1 MKKIAGLRNIKITKL
16 FGGIAMNRSVR
27 NLLRLILVIAGL
39 AVSGL
44 AQQSS
49 NAASRSVTSASN
61 AIVPPLVNFN
71 GILTATSG
79 KPLTGTV
86 GVTFYLYKDQQGGAP
101 LWLETQNVQL
111 DSTGHYTVL
120 LGSATSQ
127 GLPASIFTSGEA
139 HWLGV
144 QVQGQEELPR
154 VLLVSTPYALKAG
167 DAETIGGLPPSAF
180 MLAVPANENSPSAPP
195 SGGNTNNSAPPLGGS
210 GTADF
215 IPLWTDSSGD
225 LGNSI
230 LFQKS
235 TTSVGIGTTT
245 PAATL
250 DVNGGVI
257 SRGALQ
263 LPSTGTATATQ
274 GFDSQPFTLQG
285 STFDSTSG
293 KAIGPLFQWQTEP
306 LNNDT
311 STPSGTLN
319 LLYGTAL
326 GSTKETGL
334 NIAKNGQITF
344 ATGQKFPGTGTITA
358 VTAGQGLSGGGSS
371 GNVTLSINTTFA
383 NEFYPQLAAANTF
396 TKSQTING
404 NLSLTG
410 TGNGVIFPDGT
421 KQTTAATGG
430 GGTITGVTAGTDLTG
445 GGTSGNVT
453 LNVDTTKVPQL
464 ASANTFTANQT
475 VSGSVTATSFSGNG
489 SGLTNVTAA
498 NSNELGGLA
507 PSAFAELS
515 ASSNTFSGPVT
526 ASSFSGNGASVTNVN
541 AATLGGVA
549 SNAFSQLGLSNTYQS
564 SPLGTAIP
572 QVLAS
577 VNSASASSGFNS
589 NPFDFAASSFNSTA
603 NAAQKQTFRW
613 QAEPVGN
620 DTTTPSGKLN
630 LLFGANGATP
640 TETGLSIANNG
651 IITFA
656 AGQTFGGG
664 GGGTITG
671 VTAGTDLTG
680 GGTSGNVTLNVDT
693 TKVPQLAAA
702 NTFTNNQTVNG
713 SVTAT
718 SFSGSG
724 SGITGVNANEL
735 GGLASSAFAQLAA
748 SSNNFSGAV
757 NITTT
762 SGTPLTATDLQASAT
777 GIVGTGGN
785 TGVEGRGAAGVFGQ
799 DDIASGGI
807 GVEGLDSSGLGY
819 GVYANGGIGL
829 YALGNAPSNS
839 VGGLLVG
846 VIGVEGEDNG
856 NPGGSGVLGR
866 DTSGSGTGVYGTG
879 STGVYGT
886 DSGVA
891 GAGVEGVD
899 TSGLGTGVQG
909 TGIIGVYGNDD
920 GYPGGNGVYGVD
932 TSEAGIGIYGNGYDG
947 IVGEGANVGV
957 YGEANGVSGMNALA
971 VPYGVWGDVG
981 GATGSSIAV
990 VGTAADSNAG
1000 YFLNGGMY
1008 NTALYAENDNQ
1019 SNSGAPVLYT
1029 FGGYFGGSCEI
1040 DVLGNLGCSGSYNE
1054 AVKVDNGARKVSV
1067 YSMQSPENWFE
1078 DFGSGS
1084 LSHGSATIKLDPT
1097 YAQTVNTGIEY
1108 HVFLTPNG
1116 DSKGLYVAQKS
1127 ATSFEVRE
1135 QGGGTSD
1142 VAFDYRIVAKR
1153 AGFEDVRLA
1162 DVTEHYNK
1170 MAAQHN
1176 NMQNSTGKAR
1186 PMPKG
1191 PQPHK
1196 VLGLPKPPAP
1206 LRMPKPPVLP
1216 VRAGLQT
1223 EAAPVR

>member
-1 MKKIAGLRNIKITKL
+1 
-16 FGGIAMNRSVR
+16 MNRSVR

-71 GILTATSG
+71 GILTAASG

-86 GVTFYLYKDQQGGAP
+86 GVTFSLYKDQQGGAP

-195 SGGNTNNSAPPLGGS
+195 SGNTNNSAPPLGGS

-334 NIAKNGQITF
+334 NIAQNGQITF
-344 ATGQKFPGTGTITA
+344 ATGQKFPGAGTITS
-358 VTAGQGLSGGGSS
+358 VSAGTGLSGGGSS

-383 NEFYPQLAAANTF
+383 DEFYPQLAAANTF

-404 NLSLTG
+404 NLTLSG
-410 TGNGVIFPDGT
+410 SGNGIVFPNGT

-445 GGTSGNVT
+445 GGTSGTVT

-464 ASANTFTANQT
+464 ASANTFTNNQT
-475 VSGSVTATSFSGNG
+475 ISGS
-489 SGLTNVTAA
+489 
-498 NSNELGGLA
+498 
-507 PSAFAELS
+507 
-515 ASSNTFSGPVT
+515 VT

-541 AATLGGVA
+541 AASLGGVSSSA
-549 SNAFSQLGLSNTYQS
+549 VSQLALSNVYQS

-572 QVLAS
+572 QVLAP
-577 VNSASASSGFNS
+577 VNSAGASAGFNS
-589 NPFDFAASSFNSTA
+589 NPFDFAASSFNSSA
-603 NAAQKQTFRW
+603 DAAQKQTFRW

-620 DTTTPSGKLN
+620 NTTTPSGKLN

-640 TETGLSIANNG
+640 TETGLSVANTG

-671 VTAGTDLTG
+671 VIAGTDLTG
-680 GGTSGNVTLNVDT
+680 GGTSGSVTLNVDT
-693 TKVPQLAAA
+693 TKVPQLATA

-713 SVTAT
+713 TMTAI

-735 GGLASSAFAQLAA
+735 GGLASSSFAQLAA
-748 SSNNFSGAV
+748 NSNNFSGAV
-757 NITTT
+757 SITTRT
-762 SGTPLTATDLQASAT
+762 GTPLTATNLSASAT
-777 GIVGTGGN
+777 GISGTGGETGVFGTDSAAGGTGVYGN
-785 TGVEGRGAAGVFGQ
+785 DVQGGYGVFGNGGTGVFGEDLASGGTGVEGHDYFGNGYGVFAQGGTGVYGGDTGAGGVGVLGFDMSGTGRGVLGVGGTGVFGG
-799 DDIASGGI
+799 DDGIAQ
-807 GVEGLDSSGLGY
+807 GY
-819 GVYANGGIGL
+819 GVY
-829 YALGNAPSNS
+829 
-839 VGGLLVG
+839 
-846 VIGVEGEDNG
+846 GE
-856 NPGGSGVLGR
+856 
-866 DTSGSGTGVYGTG
+866 DTSGSGYGVYGTG
-879 STGVYGT
+879 GYGVYGT
-886 DSGVA
+886 DNGTPGGIGVSGNSEI
-891 GAGVEGVD
+891 G
-899 TSGLGTGVQG
+899 
-909 TGIIGVYGNDD
+909 IGVYGTGFN
-920 GYPGGNGVYGVD
+920 GVFGIATPSEFGNGVGVF
-932 TSEAGIGIYGNGYDG
+932 GQ
-947 IVGEGANVGV
+947 
-957 YGEANGVSGMNALA
+957 ANGSSDVNTPA
-971 VPYGVWGDVG
+971 VPFGVWGDVG
-981 GATGSSIAV
+981 GASGSSVAV
-990 VGTAADSNAG
+990 IGTAVDNNAG
-1000 YFLNGGMY
+1000 YFLNIGT
-1008 NTALYAENDNQ
+1008 NNSTLYAESQ
-1019 SNSGAPVLYT
+1019 STSDTSSVFLAIDYN
-1029 FGGYFGGSCEI
+1029 FGGFCEI
-1040 DVLGNLGCSGSYNE
+1040 DVLGDLACSGGVNE
-1054 AVKVDNGARKVSV
+1054 PVKIDNGARRVSV
-1067 YSMQSPENWFE
+1067 YSVQSPENWFE

-1084 LSHGSATIKLDPT
+1084 LSHGSVTVKLDPT

-1153 AGFEDVRLA
+1153 AGFENVRLA
-1162 DVTEHYNK
+1162 DVTDHYNK
-1170 MAAQHN
+1170 MAAQHQK
-1176 NMQNSTGKAR
+1176 MQNSTGKLR
-1186 PMPKG
+1186 SMPKLVMPK
-1191 PQPHK
+1191 PQPPQK
-1196 VLGLPKPPAP
+1196 VLALPKPPAP